1 MLLNKRARKG
11 VLEGK
16 MQVYIWCPQFHHIG
30 VQKTHVCHKTKFLK
44 GTQDLV
50 YKIWVQTHMRL
61 HMREQV
67 NKDANRQRRPNKMA

>member
-1 MLLNKRARKG
+1 M
-11 VLEGK
+11 
-16 MQVYIWCPQFHHIG
+16 
-30 VQKTHVCHKTKFLK
+30 
-44 GTQDLV
+44 